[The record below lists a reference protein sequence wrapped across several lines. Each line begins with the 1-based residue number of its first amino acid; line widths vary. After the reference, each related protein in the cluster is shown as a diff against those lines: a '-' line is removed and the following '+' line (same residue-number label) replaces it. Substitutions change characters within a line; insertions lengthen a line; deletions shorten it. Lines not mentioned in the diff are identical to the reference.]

1 MRMRDG
7 LGLQINRKNE
17 RWGEEGSH
25 GSLHL
30 TKMCQCQSC
39 CHRVRGVCWARE
51 PGHVGGTCRNLRSI
65 TLLSIAEFLVLPTF
79 PPYSIC
85 PFIQKPH
92 PKLPPQSPPCRFSC
106 HLTYPLKLPQ
116 IHFPSLF
123 YLICPHS
130 FFFYFLFLPPFFS
143 SLRNPSQYR
152 WHRSWQGRMV
162 LPWIL
167 KTRGNPP
174 HFPCPQ
180 LIAPLA

>member
-123 YLICPHS
+123 YL
-130 FFFYFLFLPPFFS
+130 S
-143 SLRNPSQYR
+143 SLTVSFSISCSSLPSS
-152 WHRSWQGRMV
+152 HLSATHLSTADIDPGRAG
-162 LPWIL
+162 WCYH
-167 KTRGNPP
+167 GY
-174 HFPCPQ
+174 
-180 LIAPLA
+180 